1 MGSKNV
7 YIREAL
13 LIGLDYFEIKLD
25 KIKNKENFNKVGII
39 FKQVSKIKIY
49 VIPTDEEFEIY
60 EECKRK
66 ILNNKYYK

>member
-25 KIKNKENFNKVGII
+25 KIK
-39 FKQVSKIKIY
+39 KQ
-49 VIPTDEEFEIY
+49 
-60 EECKRK
+60 RK
-66 ILNNKYYK
+66 F